1 MAKLSN
7 VEIAYQFLQDHP
19 EGVEFNAIWNQI
31 VPNIHA
37 DNEDKSRL
45 IADLYADMV
54 LDNRFGLTSDGKWA
68 LKSSLSLDDVKRK
81 YDFVD
86 SFDYDADFDDIDD
99 EELSGEHGNDPLGDE
114 ETNIEDDD
122 DQTTDFD
129 SEDSYGDGD
138 EDDDN

>member
-7 VEIAYQFLQDHP
+7 VEIVYQFLQDKP
-19 EGVEFNAIWNQI
+19 EGIEFNTIWNEI
-31 VPNIHA
+31 VPQIHA

-86 SFDYDADFDDIDD
+86 SFDYDADFDDIDEEDLDHEGESTTED
-99 EELSGEHGNDPLGDE
+99 EDDGP
-114 ETNIEDDD
+114 TEDDD
-122 DQTTDFD
+122 DD
-129 SEDSYGDGD
+129 STVFSGEDSY
-138 EDDDN
+138 DDNDN

>member
-19 EGVEFNAIWNQI
+19 EGVEFNTVWNEI
-31 VPNIHA
+31 VSNIHA

-54 LDNRFGLTSDGKWA
+54 LDNRFGLTKDGKWA

-99 EELSGEHGNDPLGDE
+99 EELPHEHSDDSLDGE
-114 ETNIEDDD
+114 ETNIDEDE
-122 DQTTDFD
+122 DQITDFD
-129 SEDSYGDGD
+129 SEDSYDD
-138 EDDDN
+138 HDDN